1 MEMIKEKERFFQDED
16 FPIFWYEFWSS
27 SWSSSLKMLYVRIS
41 IWQFNRKKTK
51 AWAYIA

>member
-1 MEMIKEKERFFQDED
+1 MEMIKEKERFFEDED
-16 FPIFWYEFWSS
+16 FPILYFDTNFEQ
-27 SWSSSLKMLYVRIS
+27 SSSLKMLYIRIS